1 MKVLQIVALAL
12 AVDAAGPAYSDAPAQ
27 SAQASVATDV
37 PSIAF
42 EKYTLPN
49 GLEVILSP
57 DHRLPMVAVNL
68 WYHVGPANEA
78 AGRTG
83 FAHLFE
89 HMMFQGARHVPP
101 DTHFQML
108 EGAGASDING
118 TTDFDRTNYFETLP
132 ANQLELAL
140 WLESD
145 RMGYLLD
152 VLDQPSLSNQKDV
165 VRNERR
171 QGVENQP
178 YGIVQEELFH
188 LVYPKGHPYY
198 ASVIGSHADIQATQL
213 EDVKDFFKTFY
224 APNNASIA
232 IVGDFDPAEVKALVA
247 KYFGTFKRGPAIP
260 KLDVTTPSITSERRV
275 VVPDHIELPKVYLAW
290 ITPAIYQSGDAEA
303 DLAARILGGGKS
315 SRLYKKLVYELQI
328 AQDVTASQ
336 YSLVLGSFFSIE
348 ATARPGHTAEELEKV
363 IDAEIERFRAEGPS
377 TDEVDRARNTIE
389 TELVGGLETLGGF
402 GGVADRL
409 NQYNHYLGDPGYL
422 AKDVA
427 RYRTA
432 TPAAVKSFAADQLK
446 RSARVVVHGVPGTP
460 DFGPDVPTP
469 KTENVAAGTGAESIN
484 ADEPWRAKP
493 PKAAAA
499 KQLQLTVPQTFK
511 LANGLTVILDER
523 RNLPI
528 VSAALVFRT
537 GSDANPLDKPGLA
550 NFTVAMLDEGTSSRN
565 ALQLA
570 DDVAQIGATLETAST
585 MDFSR
590 AQVRAL
596 KRNAPTALNILADV
610 VLHPTFPQDEVER
623 QRGQRLSQLTEDR
636 QKPSSVAAKVMA
648 AALYGSKH
656 PYGYVELG
664 TEPSVQ
670 RMTRA
675 DMQAFW
681 KANFVPNNAALIVA
695 GDIGVDELRKLAQA
709 AFGEW
714 QPGKAATPALGA
726 PDTTKAKLALVDK
739 PGAAQTALRVA
750 SIGVPRATP
759 DYAALE
765 VMNASL
771 GGLFSSRINMNLR
784 EEHGYTYGAGS
795 AFRYRRAAGPFF
807 VSTGVRTDVT
817 GPAVKEIFKEIDR
830 MIATPLTADELDL
843 ARDSIVRSLPGQFE
857 TSGQVL
863 NSFADVFVFDLGL
876 DYYQRLPQAV
886 NGVTSE
892 AALDVARRHLVPAN
906 MIVVAVGDRAKI
918 EPQLKD
924 VGLAP
929 PELRDADGNVIK

>member
-1 MKVLQIVALAL
+1 M
-12 AVDAAGPAYSDAPAQ
+12 
-27 SAQASVATDV
+27 
-37 PSIAF
+37 
-42 EKYTLPN
+42 
-49 GLEVILSP
+49 
-57 DHRLPMVAVNL
+57 
-68 WYHVGPANEA
+68 
-78 AGRTG
+78 
-83 FAHLFE
+83 
-89 HMMFQGARHVPP
+89 
-101 DTHFQML
+101 
-108 EGAGASDING
+108 
-118 TTDFDRTNYFETLP
+118 
-132 ANQLELAL
+132 
-140 WLESD
+140 
-145 RMGYLLD
+145 
-152 VLDQPSLSNQKDV
+152 
-165 VRNERR
+165 
-171 QGVENQP
+171 
-178 YGIVQEELFH
+178 
-188 LVYPKGHPYY
+188 
-198 ASVIGSHADIQATQL
+198 
-213 EDVKDFFKTFY
+213 
-224 APNNASIA
+224 
-232 IVGDFDPAEVKALVA
+232 
-247 KYFGTFKRGPAIP
+247 
-260 KLDVTTPSITSERRV
+260 
-275 VVPDHIELPKVYLAW
+275 
-290 ITPAIYQSGDAEA
+290 
-303 DLAARILGGGKS
+303 
-315 SRLYKKLVYELQI
+315 
-328 AQDVTASQ
+328 
-336 YSLVLGSFFSIE
+336 
-348 ATARPGHTAEELEKV
+348 
-363 IDAEIERFRAEGPS
+363 
-377 TDEVDRARNTIE
+377 
-389 TELVGGLETLGGF
+389 
-402 GGVADRL
+402 
-409 NQYNHYLGDPGYL
+409 
-422 AKDVA
+422 
-427 RYRTA
+427 
-432 TPAAVKSFAADQLK
+432 
-446 RSARVVVHGVPGTP
+446 
-460 DFGPDVPTP
+460 
-469 KTENVAAGTGAESIN
+469 
-484 ADEPWRAKP
+484 
-493 PKAAAA
+493 
-499 KQLQLTVPQTFK
+499 
-511 LANGLTVILDER
+511 
-523 RNLPI
+523 
-528 VSAALVFRT
+528 SAALVFRT
-537 GSDANPLDKPGLA
+537 GSDANPFDKPGLA

-714 QPGKAATPALGA
+714 QPGKAATPVLGA
-726 PDTTKAKLALVDK
+726 PDTTKAKLVLVDK